1 MPARYALVAMMV
13 MLAPPASVPSAMAQD
28 TDRITDP
35 RPKPPIRRVVVPDGM
50 VASDRAPLLREGGLF
65 IKVPGS
71 IRRDERLGVHVF
83 EPTSAASS
91 GLRRELVLLPSR
103 GLDDLDR
110 LERTVDADA
119 MKGARYEVSGRVLV
133 YRGRNF
139 LLPEAIFPVEEIGVE
154 SAPVAPTGKTDEP
167 GSSPTDEELDRIGD
181 DLERRLESR
190 IGSVP
195 RSLDVLEALP
205 AQRGVVPS
213 GTRFV
218 DRRGRLSRDPA
229 SGVWRFVLSGDG
241 GGGAAPSVVLLPCLE
256 LERIERQAR
265 QQDIVAPRL
274 ISGTVTTFRGRSYLL
289 PTLSRPA
296 VEGRGLGY

>member
-1 MPARYALVAMMV
+1 MALAVLLALSAPAFAVLI
-13 MLAPPASVPSAMAQD
+13 QD
-28 TDRITDP
+28 SEDTPDSR
-35 RPKPPIRRVVVPDGM
+35 RKPPIRRVVVPEGM
-50 VASDRAPLLREGGLF
+50 EAGDRAPLLREGGLF

-71 IRRDERLGVHVF
+71 IRRDERLGVHIF
-83 EPTSAASS
+83 EPSS
-91 GLRRELVLLPSR
+91 TTETPLRRELILLPSR

-110 LERTVDADA
+110 LQNATDS
-119 MKGARYEVSGRVLV
+119 KGVKASRYEVTGKVLV

-139 LLPEAIFPVEEIGVE
+139 LLPEAIFPIVDIAPAPETEPPESDGQVED
-154 SAPVAPTGKTDEP
+154 PTTP
-167 GSSPTDEELDRIGD
+167 RTDEELDRIGD
-181 DLERRLESR
+181 DLEQRLEAR

-195 RSLDVLEALP
+195 RSLDVLEAPP
-205 AQRGVVPS
+205 AKRGIVPS

-241 GGGAAPSVVLLPCLE
+241 GGGAAPSVVLLPCME

-265 QQDIVAPRL
+265 QQDIVAPLL